1 MKPIIIGAAALVVAG
16 LVVSWLAPDIALLAF
31 ANR

>member
-1 MKPIIIGAAALVVAG
+1 MKLALIGVAALVVAG
-16 LVVSWLAPDIALLAF
+16 ALLSWLAPDIALLAF